1 MRDGVGERKADWKG
15 PSHRITAYHVL
26 ECRGGGRE
34 MEVRERER
42 GAEEA
47 EARGRRHDEGGGKG
61 VGERKVDDVAR
72 RERAGIIKGLEGDA
86 EQV

>member
-42 GAEEA
+42 GGGGSRGTREA
-47 EARGRRHDEGGGKG
+47 HDEGGGKG

-86 EQV
+86 GQV